1 MNNKSDVKNESKV
14 NSNLL
19 EIKDLVVSFKNHGG
33 KSDVVHGFNLKL
45 KRGETVGIVGESG
58 SGKTMSM
65 LAMARLLP
73 SQAFVSAGTIQLE
86 DEHLLSLESDT
97 FHSKISGKR
106 IAMIFQEP
114 MTALNP
120 VYTIGHQMIETVMLH
135 ENVSKTIAQSRA
147 IEMLEAV
154 QLPQPKERLGQ
165 YPHQLSGG
173 QRQRVMIAMA
183 LLSKPD
189 LMIADEPTTALDVTV
204 QNDIIQLLIDLQKRF
219 GMAMIFISHD
229 LGVVSR
235 VSKNIIVMKQ
245 GEIVETGK
253 TSSVLTK
260 PKHPYTKGL
269 LECLWKLD
277 DKNRGALDPT
287 APPVIKVKNISK
299 TYSLRSGL
307 FKSARQINAVTDAN
321 FEVKSGETLA
331 IVGES
336 GSGKSTLAKIINGL
350 ETPDNGSVYFGEKR
364 VQDLSLKDR
373 ARLVQPIFQDPYSTL
388 NPKQTIGYIISRPL
402 IVHGLAGD
410 DLKSKVLETMEQAGL
425 SAEFYHRF
433 PNQLSGGQ
441 RQRVA
446 IARAIILR
454 PSILICDE
462 PTSALDVS
470 IQEQILDL
478 LNDLQR
484 KYGMTLIL
492 ISHDMAVVGYL
503 ADRVLV
509 MLNGKI
515 VEFGNAKNV
524 LETPSTA
531 YTQKL
536 MNSVYR
542 VPKNTPVTR
551 GVNK

>member
-1 MNNKSDVKNESKV
+1 MSK
-14 NSNLL
+14 NLL
-19 EIKDLVVSFKNHGG
+19 EIKDLIVSFKNHGG
-33 KSDVVHGFNLKL
+33 KTDVVHGFNLKL

-73 SQAFVSAGTIQLE
+73 SQAFVSSGTIHLE
-86 DEHLLSLESDT
+86 NEDLLGLENDA
-97 FHSKISGKR
+97 FHSTISGKR

-120 VYTIGHQMIETVMLH
+120 VYTIGRQMLETAMLH
-135 ENVSKTIAQSRA
+135 ENVSKSVAQSKA

-154 QLPQPKERLGQ
+154 QLPEPAQRLGQ

-183 LLSKPD
+183 LLSTPD
-189 LMIADEPTTALDVTV
+189 LLIADEPTTALDVTV

-253 TSSVLTK
+253 TSKVLTK

-277 DKNRGALDPT
+277 DKNRGAPNPN
-287 APPVIKVKNISK
+287 APPVIKIKSINK
-299 TYSLRSGL
+299 TYSLRTGL
-307 FKSARQINAVTDAN
+307 FKSASQIKAVTDAS
-321 FEVKSGETLA
+321 FEVRSGETLA

-336 GSGKSTLAKIINGL
+336 GSGKSTLAKIMNGL
-350 ETPDNGSVYFGEKR
+350 ETPDSGSVHFGEKR

-388 NPKQTIGYIISRPL
+388 NPKHTIGYIISRPL
-402 IVHGLAGD
+402 IVHGLAGG

-515 VEFGNAKNV
+515 IEFGNAKNV

-542 VPKNTPVTR
+542 VPKSSPDKM
-551 GVNK
+551 GASK

>member
-1 MNNKSDVKNESKV
+1 MSE
-14 NSNLL
+14 NLL
-19 EIKDLVVSFKNHGG
+19 EIKDLIVSFKNHGG
-33 KSDVVHGFNLKL
+33 KTDVVHGFNLKL

-73 SQAFVSAGTIQLE
+73 SQAFVSSGTIHLE
-86 DEHLLSLESDT
+86 NEDLLGLENDA
-97 FHSKISGKR
+97 FHSTISGKR

-120 VYTIGHQMIETVMLH
+120 VYTIGRQMLETAMLH
-135 ENVSKTIAQSRA
+135 ENVSKSVAQSKA

-154 QLPQPKERLGQ
+154 QLPEPAQRLGQ

-189 LMIADEPTTALDVTV
+189 LLIADEPTTALDVTV

-253 TSSVLTK
+253 TSKVLTK

-277 DKNRGALDPT
+277 DKNRGAPNPN
-287 APPVIKVKNISK
+287 APPVIKIKSINK
-299 TYSLRSGL
+299 TYSLRTGL
-307 FKSARQINAVTDAN
+307 FKSASQIKAVTDAS
-321 FEVKSGETLA
+321 FEVRSGETLA

-336 GSGKSTLAKIINGL
+336 GSGKSTLAKIMNGL
-350 ETPDNGSVYFGEKR
+350 ETPDSGSVHFGEKR

-388 NPKQTIGYIISRPL
+388 NPKHTIGYIISRPL
-402 IVHGLAGD
+402 IVHGLAGG

-515 VEFGNAKNV
+515 IEFGNAKNV

-542 VPKNTPVTR
+542 VPKSSPDKM
-551 GVNK
+551 GASK